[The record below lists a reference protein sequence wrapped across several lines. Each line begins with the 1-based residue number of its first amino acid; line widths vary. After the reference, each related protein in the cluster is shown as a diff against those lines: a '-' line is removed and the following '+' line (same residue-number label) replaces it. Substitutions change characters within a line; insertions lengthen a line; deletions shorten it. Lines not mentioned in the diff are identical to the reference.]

1 MPNQRNAN
9 RLKQKTTKGL
19 AAWDFRSDKSKARLN
34 DKPEKTPEVMGEEN
48 PMAAFDNIPRE
59 TQIMGQPHMLS
70 YINPQEEE
78 MLQKMR
84 GGMPPVAGPGGVPA
98 FWSLS
103 DIFGGGSTTTTT
115 DASNDDDDD
124 EPGFFDS
131 GGAFETWVDT
141 NIYDFDGD
149 QSGAAVSNDND
160 NSYTV
165 TSGNTLSQIA
175 EDNNMSV
182 AEIAAA
188 NNITDVDQIKIGQEL
203 DLSGAG
209 SGSDTYAGGVGLGG
223 IGSEPDVVTTT
234 PIFTS
239 GGLEIRSLDSGTQ
252 YYVDEA
258 GDFVGLVTDPDEFDP
273 RGDQIISPT
282 GNGAGVVTPA
292 TGYDDLDGVLTNIP
306 VTTTDTSNQFMMDQA
321 VSDFYNQEDD
331 TDFSLTS
338 GDSRDDLSF
347 DLTDSSEPL
356 VTGNGVNFTGQ
367 YEGVTYVDGYPETAP
382 LQVTIDESTYVPGQD
397 TFESTFLAN
406 YGVPVPK
413 SESEF
418 MALPDGAKTDL
429 ALLPK
434 DDMEDLLQTISTT
447 SGDNSNVATTLINFG
462 ADLIGVRGVGDDPLY
477 GVELTDNP
485 ANLLPPETETTPL
498 NVELIST
505 EDFEK
510 LTNSETDNSVVGG
523 YDEAGL
529 NAFDNLSSSELL
541 NYLVDPNVSQSDL
554 AQYDLNNDGVVNS
567 QDALSLNN
575 QQTGTDSSVVGGYDE
590 AGLNAF
596 DAIPSTAT
604 EVDNETTKDP
614 EIQIN
619 SPDLPVYTVTS
630 PDGEILTFTDMDEYE
645 KVVRS
650 IIDGTYGE
658 TGNGDVEIV
667 FNDDGSAGTGDGGE
681 FDDVQGAVNGALD
694 GNGTDTG
701 GDGSGDGEGSGSGTG
716 DGSGDGS
723 GQEEIVD
730 EPEVIEPED
739 VYKVDQNF
747 AVRDLMADF
756 QRRRKGGTG
765 YGLPKYMQRYMSG
778 EIIDELVRVVELAD
792 GTILY
797 QTPDGRYLDPEEFIG
812 TAELGDAQSIKI
824 GDEEYQTGYT
834 TTNLNT
840 GQAVRY
846 DMSGN
851 PIIT

>member
-70 YINPQEEE
+70 YINPQEEA

-98 FWSLS
+98 FAFSWS
-103 DIFGGGSTTTTT
+103 DIFGGGSSTTT
-115 DASNDDDDD
+115 DTSDEKDDD

-160 NSYTV
+160 NSYIV
-165 TSGNTLSQIA
+165 SSNDTLSQIA
-175 EDNNMSV
+175 SDNNMSV
-182 AEIAAA
+182 AEIMDA
-188 NNITDVDQIKIGQEL
+188 NPDITNPDQIGIGQTL

-209 SGSDTYAGGVGLGG
+209 SGSSTYADGVGLGG

-282 GNGAGVVTPA
+282 SNGAGVVTPA
-292 TGYDDLDGVLTNIP
+292 TGYDDLDGVLTNLNDRGETEEEELLRKLSEAFGPKEGQYI
-306 VTTTDTSNQFMMDQA
+306 
-321 VSDFYNQEDD
+321 YNKENLEGQEDD

-347 DLTDSSEPL
+347 DLTDPSEPL
-356 VTGNGVNFTGQ
+356 ATGNGVNFTGT

-406 YGVPVPK
+406 YGVPVPTT
-413 SESEF
+413 ESAF

-505 EDFEK
+505 EDYEK

-529 NAFDNLSSSELL
+529 NVGGGVGATDDDLATDFSAFDT
-541 NYLVDPNVSQSDL
+541 
-554 AQYDLNNDGVVNS
+554 
-567 QDALSLNN
+567 
-575 QQTGTDSSVVGGYDE
+575 TGTDSSVVGGYDE

-604 EVDNETTKDP
+604 EVDSETTKDP

-765 YGLPKYMQRYMSG
+765 YGLPQYMQRYMSG

>member
-1 MPNQRNAN
+1 
-9 RLKQKTTKGL
+9 
-19 AAWDFRSDKSKARLN
+19 
-34 DKPEKTPEVMGEEN
+34 
-48 PMAAFDNIPRE
+48 
-59 TQIMGQPHMLS
+59 
-70 YINPQEEE
+70 
-78 MLQKMR
+78 
-84 GGMPPVAGPGGVPA
+84 
-98 FWSLS
+98 
-103 DIFGGGSTTTTT
+103 
-115 DASNDDDDD
+115 
-124 EPGFFDS
+124 
-131 GGAFETWVDT
+131 
-141 NIYDFDGD
+141 
-149 QSGAAVSNDND
+149 
-160 NSYTV
+160 
-165 TSGNTLSQIA
+165 
-175 EDNNMSV
+175 
-182 AEIAAA
+182 
-188 NNITDVDQIKIGQEL
+188 
-203 DLSGAG
+203 
-209 SGSDTYAGGVGLGG
+209 
-223 IGSEPDVVTTT
+223 
-234 PIFTS
+234 
-239 GGLEIRSLDSGTQ
+239 
-252 YYVDEA
+252 
-258 GDFVGLVTDPDEFDP
+258 
-273 RGDQIISPT
+273 
-282 GNGAGVVTPA
+282 
-292 TGYDDLDGVLTNIP
+292 
-306 VTTTDTSNQFMMDQA
+306 MMDQA

-347 DLTDSSEPL
+347 DLTDPSEPL

-485 ANLLPPETETTPL
+485 ANLLPPATETTPL
-498 NVELIST
+498 NVDLIST

-510 LTNSETDNSVVGG
+510 LTNSESFMDDAVAEFYANQQKDSSVVGG
-523 YDEAGL
+523 YDEAGMNVGGGVGATDDDL
-529 NAFDNLSSSELL
+529 ATDFSAFDT
-541 NYLVDPNVSQSDL
+541 
-554 AQYDLNNDGVVNS
+554 
-567 QDALSLNN
+567 
-575 QQTGTDSSVVGGYDE
+575 TGTDNSVVGGYDE

-604 EVDNETTKDP
+604 EVDIETTEEP

-723 GQEEIVD
+723 GQEEVVD
-730 EPEVIEPED
+730 DTVIEPED

-765 YGLPKYMQRYMSG
+765 YGLPQYMQRYMSG